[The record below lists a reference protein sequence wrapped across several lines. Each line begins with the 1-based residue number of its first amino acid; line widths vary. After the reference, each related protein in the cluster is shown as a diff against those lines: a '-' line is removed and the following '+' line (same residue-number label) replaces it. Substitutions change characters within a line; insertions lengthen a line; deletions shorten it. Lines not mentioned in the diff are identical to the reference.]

1 MAFYCTIY
9 SDFAVNLK
17 ILSTLSSCQ
26 TYVSVLSF
34 ENHLVC
40 DFKMKG
46 MLYFRAGLPLANVF
60 QSQVSGVHSN
70 LWRGR
75 RGWTQMGTDMQ
86 IRIWN
91 LLREESA

>member
-1 MAFYCTIY
+1 MQLVSNPFYPKLMA
-9 SDFAVNLK
+9 NLCFN
-17 ILSTLSSCQ
+17 S
-26 TYVSVLSF
+26 SF

-70 LWRGR
+70 LWE
-75 RGWTQMGTDMQ
+75 
-86 IRIWN
+86 
-91 LLREESA
+91 REERLDPDEDRHVNRNLEFAK